1 MIKGCIFDMDGTLLD
16 SMKFWIDCGKNF
28 VLKNN
33 LVPEEGLSK
42 KLFCMSL
49 NDGNA
54 YLQKKYFPDS
64 SAEEVGKGVAAEIAD
79 AYKYSVEPKSGAR
92 ELLERLYTKKIKC
105 ALATATPRNLFEP
118 AFERLGLTKYFSV
131 ILTCPEL
138 NTHKD
143 VPRIYEKSAQL
154 LGTHPGETAVFED
167 ALFAATTAARAG
179 FYTVGVFDE
188 LSADDSFEMKKI
200 CNEYLKTPGDFVI

>member
-143 VPRIYEKSAQL
+143 VPLIYEKSAQL

-167 ALFAATTAARAG
+167 ALFAATTAAHAG
-179 FYTVGVFDE
+179 
-188 LSADDSFEMKKI
+188 A
-200 CNEYLKTPGDFVI
+200 